1 MSIKTKQAR
10 IEKKKKATYNL
21 TAEQLDQIEARIKK
35 ECMNEAFLAML
46 ALPVMYINDHY
57 NDLIRVEDCGKKR
70 PERFTDGVLKLW
82 DEFNDGRI
90 TIKDCITVLKDE
102 CGIDIEEEVKKR

>member
-10 IEKKKKATYNL
+10 LEKKKKATYNL

-35 ECMNEAFLAML
+35 ECLQEAFITTL
-46 ALPVMYINDHY
+46 ALPVMYLNDHY
-57 NDLIRVEDCGKKR
+57 TELIRVEDCGKKR

-82 DEFNDGRI
+82 EEFNAGLI
-90 TIKDCITVLKDE
+90 TIDDCIKVLKDE
-102 CGIDIEEEVKKR
+102 CGIDLLRGTKK